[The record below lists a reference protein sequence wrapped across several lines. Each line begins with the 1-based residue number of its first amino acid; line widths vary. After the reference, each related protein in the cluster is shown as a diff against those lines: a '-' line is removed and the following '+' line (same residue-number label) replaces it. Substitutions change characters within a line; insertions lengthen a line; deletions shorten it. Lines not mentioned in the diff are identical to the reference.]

1 MNVVRMLQTY
11 VSIKLG
17 VSSIIMIGMYALY
30 WPLFVDST
38 CRINLFRGPWLLS
51 LWTLLPVLPPLLVGW
66 FDQIK
71 RKKHLDL
78 DGISYML
85 IIINVCSFYGGLSF
99 LALDTTC
106 SLL

>member
-1 MNVVRMLQTY
+1 MNVVRLLRTY
-11 VSIKLG
+11 VSIKL
-17 VSSIIMIGMYALY
+17 VVSIITMIAMYAFY

-38 CRINLFRGPWLLS
+38 CTINLFRGPWFIY
-51 LWTLLPVLPPLLVGW
+51 LWTLLPALTPLLIGW

-71 RKKHLDL
+71 RKKALDL